1 MHSDLDALDN
11 FLDSKD
17 QEIEEETSNF
27 PEPPYTNG
35 SLSVVVPMDDMEL
48 ILVQMWKSRQTEPKM
63 GELYEKYKTLTTFD
77 S

>member
-1 MHSDLDALDN
+1 MMHGNL
-11 FLDSKD
+11 
-17 QEIEEETSNF
+17 EPEENIL
-27 PEPPYTNG
+27 PEEG